1 MDEQIHMAAF
11 IPWIK
16 LSVSVWADGV
26 ANLPQIEKSCR
37 DEKKSLKPQMITWAG
52 GMNWNLEEDQRP
64 KQIA

>member
-1 MDEQIHMAAF
+1 MDEQICVAAF

-16 LSVSVWADGV
+16 LSVFVWTDGV
-26 ANLPQIEKSCR
+26 AKMPQIEKYCR
-37 DEKKSLKPQMITWAG
+37 DEEKSLKPQMIPWAG